1 MTNKREHSPNSCT
14 KRLSPM
20 RTYTESVLGTKAE
33 RLHLVFFKNHTR
45 KRKKLASPQSFAGSP
60 DLAPFIPCWMFCFNP
75 SLLGPF
81 LRGVKGPL
89 RNNGGTMGAGRGKGY
104 KKKEPISET
113 LPAESANHQSRCWWR
128 FRLRTDRMSAVNLS
142 ASSIGS
148 RLRSAVSLGSLNQDL
163 IGIALSG

>member
-1 MTNKREHSPNSCT
+1 
-14 KRLSPM
+14 M

-60 DLAPFIPCWMFCFNP
+60 DLAPVIPCWMFCFNP

-89 RNNGGTMGAGRGKGY
+89 RGNGGAGRGKGY
-104 KKKEPISET
+104 KKSQSARPSPQNQPIT
-113 LPAESANHQSRCWWR
+113 RAGAGGG
-128 FRLRTDRMSAVNLS
+128 FD
-142 ASSIGS
+142 
-148 RLRSAVSLGSLNQDL
+148 
-163 IGIALSG
+163 